1 MNDLS
6 TRVRD
11 YLDRKK
17 PDRPQT
23 VTSDVTSEV
32 KPDELTKAWT
42 EWKDYFR
49 VPIFIMKCI
58 LAISL
63 VVITLWALA
72 IVEIQNDCYLSKECR
87 EWVKN
92 R

>member
-17 PDRPQT
+17 PDRPQI
-23 VTSDVTSEV
+23 VTPDVTSEV
-32 KPDELTKAWT
+32 APDELTEAWT
-42 EWKDYFR
+42 EWKDYFKT
-49 VPIFIMKCI
+49 PIFIGKC
-58 LAISL
+58 
-63 VVITLWALA
+63 VIGFSCVLLILWAMA
-72 IVEIQNDCYLSKECR
+72 IVDIQNDCYLSKECR
-87 EWVKN
+87 EWIEN